1 MNRIAARIG
10 IGTERATSIA
20 ANFATSISAGIAA
33 HLTGGLARLSA
44 GARAQ
49 VAASRRRIGRRAGLR
64 RGLGQGLRLGV
75 LGGGAAAVSFALCA
89 AMPAGAQTQPLQ
101 YVLPGQQAGVTLT
114 IKAGPV
120 TYSGATLAVAGAQI
134 GPFRAQPRF
143 ATSVGHFAVAQ
154 LPTRPQQI
162 VAPSGN
168 AYGCPPWGSSSYSV
182 PLYDYRADRYARRG
196 YAYGYNYGY
205 GYAQGVAAGQQAAAV
220 ASGAFNEPA
229 GYTYVGL
236 TETPRPSFEPLI
248 VRIAGAP
255 AKSGPMPVVHRPA
268 GKNYIHID

>member
-1 MNRIAARIG
+1 MDRIMSRIGLARIKQG
-10 IGTERATSIA
+10 SEIGM
-20 ANFATSISAGIAA
+20 
-33 HLTGGLARLSA
+33 ARLSA
-44 GARAQ
+44 FARQ
-49 VAASRRRIGRRAGLR
+49 FGTPRRRQIGKRIGLA
-64 RGLGQGLRLGV
+64 
-75 LGGGAAAVSFALCA
+75 GGGAAALSLAIFA

-101 YVLPGQQAGVTLT
+101 YALPAQQAGVTLT

-120 TYSGATLAVAGAQI
+120 TYSGATLAVPGAQA
-134 GPFRAQPRF
+134 GPFQAQPRF

-162 VAPSGN
+162 VVPSGN
-168 AYGCPPWGSSSYSV
+168 AYGCPPWGSSAYSV

-196 YAYGYNYGY
+196 YAYGYGYGYNYGY

-220 ASGAFNEPA
+220 ATGAFNEPA

-248 VRIAGAP
+248 VRVAGAP

>member
-1 MNRIAARIG
+1 MDRIMSRIG
-10 IGTERATSIA
+10 LAKIGLGKIGM
-20 ANFATSISAGIAA
+20 GI
-33 HLTGGLARLSA
+33 GGEIGLGVARLSA
-44 GARAQ
+44 FARQ
-49 VAASRRRIGRRAGLR
+49 FGTPRRRRIGKRIGLA
-64 RGLGQGLRLGV
+64 
-75 LGGGAAAVSFALCA
+75 GGGAAALSLAIFA

-101 YVLPGQQAGVTLT
+101 YALPAQQAGVTLT

-120 TYSGATLAVAGAQI
+120 TYSGATLAVAGAQA
-134 GPFRAQPRF
+134 GPFQAQPRF

-162 VAPSGN
+162 VVPSGN

-182 PLYDYRADRYARRG
+182 PLYDYRADRYARRAF
-196 YAYGYNYGY
+196 AYGYSYGY
-205 GYAQGVAAGQQAAAV
+205 GYAQGVAAGQQAAITA
-220 ASGAFNEPA
+220 GAFNEPA

-248 VRIAGAP
+248 VRVAGAP
-255 AKSGPMPVVHRPA
+255 AKSGPMPVVHRPS

>member
-1 MNRIAARIG
+1 MNRIIGRIGLARIKQGSEIGMARLAAFARGCVGTPRRRQMSKRIG
-10 IGTERATSIA
+10 IA
-20 ANFATSISAGIAA
+20 
-33 HLTGGLARLSA
+33 
-44 GARAQ
+44 
-49 VAASRRRIGRRAGLR
+49 
-64 RGLGQGLRLGV
+64 
-75 LGGGAAAVSFALCA
+75 GGGAAALSLAIFA

-101 YVLPGQQAGVTLT
+101 YVLPGQQAGVTLS

-120 TYSGATLAVAGAQI
+120 TYSGATFAVAGAQV
-134 GPFRAQPRF
+134 GPFQARPRF

-162 VAPSGN
+162 VVPSGN

-220 ASGAFNEPA
+220 ATGAFNEPA

-236 TETPRPSFEPLI
+236 TETPRPTFQPLI

-255 AKSGPMPVVHRPA
+255 AKTGPMPVVHRPS